1 MSNYIRTINMDG
13 PAGNA
18 MNLIATAKHM
28 AKDHGED
35 GKKIVKE
42 MMDTGEY
49 DILVQTLLFYFGDY
63 LRLVNSS
70 GKDITYDYI
79 GEDNG

>member
-1 MSNYIRTINMDG
+1 MDG

-18 MNLIATAKHM
+18 MNLMATAKRM
-28 AKDHGED
+28 AKEHGEN
-35 GKKIVKE
+35 GSKIVKE

-63 LRLVNSS
+63 LRLVNSH
-70 GKDITYDYI
+70 GDDITDNYI
-79 GEDNG
+79 SEDNG

>member
-1 MSNYIRTINMDG
+1 MNYIRKINMDG

-18 MNLIATAKHM
+18 MNLMATAKQM
-28 AKDHGED
+28 AKEHGEN

-49 DILVQTLLFYFGDY
+49 DILVQTFLFYFGDY
-63 LRLVNSS
+63 VRLVNRS
-70 GKDITYDYI
+70 GNDITDYYV
-79 GEDNG
+79 

>member
-18 MNLIATAKHM
+18 MNLMATAKHM
-28 AKDHGED
+28 AKEHGEN
-35 GKKIVKE
+35 GSKIVKE

-70 GKDITYDYI
+70 GKDITDNYI
-79 GEDNG
+79 GADNG

>member
-70 GKDITYDYI
+70 GKDITDNYI
-79 GEDNG
+79 GADNG

>member
-1 MSNYIRTINMDG
+1 MSYIRTINMDG

-18 MNLIATAKHM
+18 MNLMATAKRM
-28 AKDHGED
+28 AKEHGEN
-35 GKKIVKE
+35 GSKIVKE

-63 LRLVNSS
+63 LRLVNSH
-70 GKDITYDYI
+70 GDDITDNYI
-79 GEDNG
+79 SEDNG